1 MVVLASFRL
10 LRTSFSLGWAVGMA
24 FRRQGNCR
32 VLIGSDTRSS
42 GYMFESAFE
51 AGLSASGADTLL
63 LGPMPT
69 PASPT

>member
-1 MVVLASFRL
+1 
-10 LRTSFSLGWAVGMA
+10 MA